1 MQYNSDTHKF
11 DKDYNDR
18 VMISVDVPLGTKYIY
33 PEKEYQDPSAFKEGS
48 YYILNSYNKLLG
60 LNFESQ
66 EKAKE
71 FALSLMKE
79 KQSIENEHTKQRKK
93 SLIPEQLKEIRRI
106 GNPVR
111 ENNIVGEDFLNDF
124 KIKGGEFG
132 NWLNDK
138 DRQASMNFAYEAF
151 KDLALALNIQDS
163 DIGLNNNLSI
173 AFGARGSG
181 SALAHYEPLREV
193 INLTKMKGAGSLA
206 HEFFHALDDRIGK
219 ELGSNK
225 FITESSKAPESVKKF
240 VETLN
245 LRTATKEEAIENENK
260 KILNLENTFSRM
272 IKSEFSKNMNESYN
286 QKVDDYIKDFMLK
299 AKERPLEAKDF
310 KEFEEFKR
318 KTTGHNLSVE
328 SRMSLE
334 FQSSMIHN
342 RYEAIKKIELGEC
355 DMPTRRSDFYE
366 NSIIIDHNFSKAG
379 HGYWQSTIEMAA
391 RAFACYVDDKLKDLG
406 MRNDYLTGHSELAIA
421 PVPKKDGGI
430 EIIKAFPVGEE
441 RKAINK
447 AFDEMI
453 KDFKKM
459 GILHERELPKQ
470 IAKDIEEPKKEKKQT
485 KSKGIKI

>member
-1 MQYNSDTHKF
+1 
-11 DKDYNDR
+11 
-18 VMISVDVPLGTKYIY
+18 
-33 PEKEYQDPSAFKEGS
+33 
-48 YYILNSYNKLLG
+48 
-60 LNFESQ
+60 
-66 EKAKE
+66 
-71 FALSLMKE
+71 
-79 KQSIENEHTKQRKK
+79 
-93 SLIPEQLKEIRRI
+93 
-106 GNPVR
+106 
-111 ENNIVGEDFLNDF
+111 
-124 KIKGGEFG
+124 
-132 NWLNDK
+132 
-138 DRQASMNFAYEAF
+138 
-151 KDLALALNIQDS
+151 
-163 DIGLNNNLSI
+163 
-173 AFGARGSG
+173 
-181 SALAHYEPLREV
+181 
-193 INLTKMKGAGSLA
+193 
-206 HEFFHALDDRIGK
+206 
-219 ELGSNK
+219 
-225 FITESSKAPESVKKF
+225 
-240 VETLN
+240 
-245 LRTATKEEAIENENK
+245 
-260 KILNLENTFSRM
+260 
-272 IKSEFSKNMNESYN
+272 MNESYN

-379 HGYWQSTIEMAA
+379 HGYCQSTIELAA